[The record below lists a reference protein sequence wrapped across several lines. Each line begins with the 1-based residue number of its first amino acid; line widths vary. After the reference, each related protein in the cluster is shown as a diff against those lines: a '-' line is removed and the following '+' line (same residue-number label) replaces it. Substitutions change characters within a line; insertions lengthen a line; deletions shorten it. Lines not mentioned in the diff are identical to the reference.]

1 MNVVFRVDASTLI
14 GTGHVMRCLTLA
26 DALKAEGA
34 RCRFVCREHPGHLL
48 ALIRQHGFEAY
59 GLPFRPNSTVP
70 VEPTEMS
77 REQYAYWL
85 GESMDIDAHQTRIV
99 VDDGSVVDWLV
110 VDHYG
115 LDVGW
120 ESSLRPFCKRVLV
133 IDDLADRPHD
143 CDLLLDQNLGRKEAD
158 YSGLVRQPCKI
169 LAGPRYA
176 LLRPEFAALREYS
189 LKRRVH
195 PQLQHILVTMGGVD
209 KDNITSQVIDLI
221 DKTKLSRE
229 IQISV
234 VMGPHAPWLKTV
246 QEKAES
252 ATHEIQ
258 VLSNVTNMAQLMA
271 DCDLVIG
278 AAGSTSWER
287 CCLGVP
293 SIMVVLADNQRVL
306 AKSLVESG
314 SALFA
319 GSAAELQEKLPKAFR
334 LAADTHVL
342 NAMSL
347 SSRVVL
353 DGAGAIRVVSEL
365 LDSSREQH

>member
-1 MNVVFRVDASTLI
+1 
-14 GTGHVMRCLTLA
+14 
-26 DALKAEGA
+26 
-34 RCRFVCREHPGHLL
+34 
-48 ALIRQHGFEAY
+48 
-59 GLPFRPNSTVP
+59 
-70 VEPTEMS
+70 
-77 REQYAYWL
+77 
-85 GESMDIDAHQTRIV
+85 
-99 VDDGSVVDWLV
+99 
-110 VDHYG
+110 
-115 LDVGW
+115 
-120 ESSLRPFCKRVLV
+120 
-133 IDDLADRPHD
+133 
-143 CDLLLDQNLGRKEAD
+143 
-158 YSGLVRQPCKI
+158 
-169 LAGPRYA
+169 
-176 LLRPEFAALREYS
+176 
-189 LKRRVH
+189 
-195 PQLQHILVTMGGVD
+195 
-209 KDNITSQVIDLI
+209 
-221 DKTKLSRE
+221 
-229 IQISV
+229 
-234 VMGPHAPWLKTV
+234 
-246 QEKAES
+246 
-252 ATHEIQ
+252 
-258 VLSNVTNMAQLMA
+258 MAQLMA